1 MLADQGVAMH
11 LNDALERADRD
22 IATAREYIEH
32 QKTLIK
38 DLEGYGRDTTRAVKL
53 LDVFQES
60 RKAMLGYRALIVE
73 QIEHLSS
80 K

>member
-1 MLADQGVAMH
+1 MH

-38 DLEGYGRDTTRAVKL
+38 DLEAYGRDTTRAVKL
-53 LDVFQES
+53 LDVFS
-60 RKAMLGYRALIVE
+60 RIAEGNAR
-73 QIEHLSS
+73 LSS
-80 K
+80 VDR